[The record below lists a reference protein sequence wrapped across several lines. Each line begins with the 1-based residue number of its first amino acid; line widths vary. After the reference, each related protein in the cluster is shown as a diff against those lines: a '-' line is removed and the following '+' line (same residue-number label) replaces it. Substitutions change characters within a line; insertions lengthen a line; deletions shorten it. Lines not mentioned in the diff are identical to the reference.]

1 MDLAFLVDSSYN
13 MRRAGRGAFKLLTR
27 YIARMLYSLRISR
40 QDTRVSMVTYASRP
54 RLLFP
59 FNRFSRPSRILSAL
73 RGVRLRRGPL
83 RIGRA
88 LYHARRYLFRG
99 RRQCGRKRVLVMF
112 VSARSRDRVERAA
125 RVLRR
130 IGVELFVVG
139 IGRGVKRTEL
149 IKIATNGMHAFTTS
163 LRTLS
168 AVLDTIRLKACSG
181 IVFIYLRSYLQ

>member
-1 MDLAFLVDSSYN
+1 
-13 MRRAGRGAFKLLTR
+13 
-27 YIARMLYSLRISR
+27 
-40 QDTRVSMVTYASRP
+40 
-54 RLLFP
+54 
-59 FNRFSRPSRILSAL
+59 
-73 RGVRLRRGPL
+73 
-83 RIGRA
+83 
-88 LYHARRYLFRG
+88 
-99 RRQCGRKRVLVMF
+99 MF

-168 AVLDTIRLKACSG
+168 AVLHTTRLKACSG
-181 IVFIYLRSYLQ
+181 IVFIGVLICSEGKKFG